1 MSKANSKPLA
11 VINLISTAIIFVTRT
26 YLDILGVK
34 PAARDPHNLMPSLS
48 SFLFRVLRYLG
59 HSELQNLES
68 RSVSCSVHI
77 VSATLRLLLCFAILR
92 MRP

>member
-77 VSATLRLLLCFAILR
+77 VSAVTAL
-92 MRP
+92 MKSS